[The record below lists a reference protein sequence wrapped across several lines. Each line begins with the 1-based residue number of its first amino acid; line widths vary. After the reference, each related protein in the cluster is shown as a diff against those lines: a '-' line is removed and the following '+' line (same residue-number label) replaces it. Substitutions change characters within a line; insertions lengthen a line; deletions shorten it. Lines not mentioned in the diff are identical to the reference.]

1 MQRGADS
8 TVWLRRLRGIRGRRV
23 STGKWSPRGRTLI
36 WLDMGNFWVNKMDGP
51 VWELRKK
58 EYGEVAEIA
67 AMMFERVVY
76 LTAGR
81 IELKYWKNISS
92 SHANDYREW
101 IIGHIRRTIPR
112 YFITDQF
119 WRTVNTKYPHLS
131 KSADKGYH
139 FGHIRGNMSVGT
151 ELKYLDEFFQ
161 TE

>member
-1 MQRGADS
+1 
-8 TVWLRRLRGIRGRRV
+8 
-23 STGKWSPRGRTLI
+23 
-36 WLDMGNFWVNKMDGP
+36 MGNFWVNKMDGP